1 MSLAGLRW
9 PQLFAG
15 ENISSPLVLSRNVW
29 AGAAA
34 HGTALW
40 SSDIICTWN
49 ELAAQLPTGLSA
61 GLSGAKTAS
70 FAPFYAKSDRF
81 TKTGTNTGKP

>member
-15 ENISSPLVLSRNVW
+15 ENITSPLVLSRNVW

-70 FAPFYAKSDRF
+70 FAPFLC
-81 TKTGTNTGKP
+81 